1 MRGWQA
7 RVASRGAKLGLP
19 TGNQERG
26 SARRSWS
33 FPGDHLGATAIDWL
47 RLLGPRP
54 VSRFGDR
61 ITSLDALV
69 RGDRGWVRDH
79 RGCGDRDGARL
90 RTVAMVWVMVPGAA
104 VRRCVLGVLFLA
116 ASPFPG

>member
-1 MRGWQA
+1 
-7 RVASRGAKLGLP
+7 
-19 TGNQERG
+19 
-26 SARRSWS
+26 
-33 FPGDHLGATAIDWL
+33 
-47 RLLGPRP
+47 

-61 ITSLDALV
+61 STSLDTLV

-90 RTVAMVWVMVPGAA
+90 RTAAVVCVTVPGSA

-116 ASPFPG
+116 ASPFPERADRCCDQPREAD